1 MLKELLY
8 TMHVAH
14 RRQYK
19 NMPKNQPQIALNN
32 IMELN
37 NNDKSASDETCPVWV
52 YGSIVIRDPEN
63 QKPIA
68 KIPG

>member
-1 MLKELLY
+1 MQKD
-8 TMHVAH
+8 
-14 RRQYK
+14 Q
-19 NMPKNQPQIALNN
+19 PKIALNN
-32 IMELN
+32 IMELH
-37 NNDKSASDETCPVWV
+37 NDKSLSDETCPVWV